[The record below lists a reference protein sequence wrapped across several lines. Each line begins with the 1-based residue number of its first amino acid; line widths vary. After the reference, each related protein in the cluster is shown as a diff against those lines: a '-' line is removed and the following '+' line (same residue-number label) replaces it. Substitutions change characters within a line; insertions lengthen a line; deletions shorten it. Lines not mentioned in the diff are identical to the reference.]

1 MDNRTNDIS
10 RRERHRNRLIGT
22 ALFVLLVLACRL
34 YYEYCMHHPLAA
46 PSAPATEASGTQPDA
61 DEPPAVSDRSPGSAP
76 PTTKELHRPQPSPGH
91 GASPAPWNCPLS
103 TAPTS

>member
-61 DEPPAVSDRSPGSAP
+61 DEPPAVSDRSADPIDRKSVV
-76 PTTKELHRPQPSPGH
+76 
-91 GASPAPWNCPLS
+91 
-103 TAPTS
+103 